1 MTIWNDR
8 YSSDEYAFG
17 KEPNEYFKSVIDT
30 LKPGRIL
37 VPGAGEGRDAVYAAR
52 LGWEVFAFD
61 LSVVGRMKALK
72 LAAEFNVN
80 IEYQIMDAAGFDFD
94 SNKYDLV
101 AMTFFHLPE
110 LVRNYF
116 FGNIYRCLNPGG
128 MIVLE
133 AFNPIQINYGS
144 GGPRDPSMLL
154 TSELLSDEMKNI
166 DVLESSEIIVP
177 LEEGAFHNGDAAVVR
192 FLGIIDENF

>member
-8 YSSDEYAFG
+8 YSAEEYAFG
-17 KEPNEYFKSVIDT
+17 KEPNEYFKSVVDT

-72 LAAEFNVN
+72 LAAEANVS
-80 IEYQIMDAAGFDFD
+80 ISYQILDAADFDFEG
-94 SNKYDLV
+94 NKFDLV
-101 AMTFFHLPE
+101 AMSYFHLPE
-110 LVRNYF
+110 LVRHYF
-116 FGNIYRCLNPGG
+116 FGNIYRCLKPGG

-133 AFNPIQINYGS
+133 AFNPRQINHDS
-144 GGPRDPSMLL
+144 GGPRDISMLL
-154 TSELLSDEMKNI
+154 SAEKLNDELKNI
-166 DVLESSEIIVP
+166 IVHESYEALIS
-177 LEEGAFHNGDAAVVR
+177 LDEGSFHQGVAEVVR
-192 FLGIIDENF
+192 FTGVKK